1 MQVQYNAYT
10 AEFLFLFEIIRF
22 AFNARRQGL
31 SQSGLE
37 VEAPCD
43 VKKLR
48 REMQVKLSVNLIS
61 QESGAERIVENDI
74 IGRDVGPGLLPD
86 LTNFEGESPANCVDL
101 AVMRPAQA
109 PSPEPGVNT
118 RTWVVTPVRDQ
129 PSLRQGEIFSNSQ

>member
-1 MQVQYNAYT
+1 MQFNAYT

-22 AFNARRQGL
+22 AFNVRRQGL

-86 LTNFEGESPANCVDL
+86 LTTLKASRQPTVW
-101 AVMRPAQA
+101 
-109 PSPEPGVNT
+109 
-118 RTWVVTPVRDQ
+118 TW
-129 PSLRQGEIFSNSQ
+129 L